1 MDKDRREFDDKLQ
14 EQQYQFERQKK
25 ELTKTVEQD
34 KVKLEEGLKKLEEE
48 KDRFQK
54 LLKSQ
59 IDVTDLDVGGTHKFS
74 VSTKVLTSI

>member
-1 MDKDRREFDDKLQ
+1 MR
-14 EQQYQFERQKK
+14 
-25 ELTKTVEQD
+25 
-34 KVKLEEGLKKLEEE
+34 KLEEE